1 MQNTYTPSQLNKI
14 AADNYDVLRHYCSIL
29 EAEGYWEGP
38 ESVLHKSIYEILDSY
53 IQSVL
58 IQLSIYCEHMS
69 DEEASFIANLPVN
82 NVFEITSCELDSRVL
97 DASLRIFK
105 SPPILFQVCGLR
117 DSDKKSGMLGL
128 FFDALLNIQLA
139 MAFLSSVQTAKVTS
153 FIKEFFGNVE
163 MFMYNAER
171 YSSIISQRYIF
182 MKLCNSE
189 LENSSRYILQAGED
203 FEKYKNDFLQISDS
217 VPKKVPKE
225 IVNEASVIADAS
237 AASDASVTSDSSY
250 DDNQHDEPC
259 SKVDTALTEVTEVHD
274 EKIIEEI
281 EEIKKTAELDRLM
294 GELNTLVGLED
305 VKNEINSLV
314 NLIKIRKLR
323 EKAGLPE
330 LEMSYHMVFTG
341 SAGTGKTTVAR
352 LVAGIYKELGVLS
365 KGQLIE
371 TDRSGLVAGYVGQTA
386 IKTREACEKAYGG
399 VLFIDEAYSLSA
411 QSGGN
416 DFGDEAI
423 DMLVKIME
431 DHRKDLVVIVAGY
444 TKEMQRFLKAN
455 TGLKSRFNK
464 FIDFPD
470 YSDDELMDILECMSK
485 KSGFRIDDDAKALVR
500 EHLETMTDLERKEFG
515 NARGIRNMFEKML
528 INQANRLVSRNTY
541 DLNNLS
547 LITKDD
553 LF

>member
-14 AADNYDVLRHYCSIL
+14 AADNYDILRHYCSIL

-58 IQLSIYCEHMS
+58 IQLSLYCEHMS
-69 DEEASFIANLPVN
+69 DEEASFIANLPIN
-82 NVFEITSCELDSRVL
+82 NVFEITSADLDQRVL

-189 LENSSRYILQAGED
+189 LENSSKYILQSGED

-225 IVNEASVIADAS
+225 ILNEAIVPAD
-237 AASDASVTSDSSY
+237 DKDKE
-250 DDNQHDEPC
+250 NPHDEPE
-259 SKVDTALTEVTEVHD
+259 SKANTDDDKHD
-274 EKIIEEI
+274 EKVMAEI
-281 EEIKKTAELDRLM
+281 EEIKRTAELERLM
-294 GELNTLVGLED
+294 GELNSLVGLEG
-305 VKNEINSLV
+305 VKNEISSLV

-386 IKTREACEKAYGG
+386 IKTREVCEKAYGG

-411 QSGGN
+411 QAGGN

-455 TGLKSRFNK
+455 TGLMSRFNK

-470 YSDDELMDILECMSK
+470 YSNDELMDILECMAS
-485 KSGFRIDDDAKALVR
+485 KSGFRVDDDAKELVR
-500 EHLETMTDLERKEFG
+500 EHLETMTDLERREFG

-528 INQANRLVSRNTY
+528 VNQANRLVSRNTY
-541 DLNNLS
+541 DLENLS
-547 LITKDD
+547 LITKEDV
-553 LF
+553 F